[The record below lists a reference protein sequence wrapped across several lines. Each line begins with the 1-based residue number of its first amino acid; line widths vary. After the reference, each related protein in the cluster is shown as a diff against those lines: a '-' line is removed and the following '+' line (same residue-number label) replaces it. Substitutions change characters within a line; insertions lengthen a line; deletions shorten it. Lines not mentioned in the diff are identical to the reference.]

1 MIIHTSGL
9 KAKTKIYPISPKQ
22 IQPNAVDLTI
32 DKVWSLE
39 KGMFMLDG
47 DSKHS
52 LPRRA
57 VHPIVRQT
65 DGNEFFRLKNGTYL
79 VVFEQTVQMGPDE
92 AGIVVCRSTLM
103 RNGVWMTSALYDSGY
118 RGHMHAGLTVAQG
131 IEFIFPRHERL
142 AQFLCFEAEALR
154 QYDGIYQE
162 ALRKS

>member
-1 MIIHTSGL
+1 MLIHASGS

-22 IQPNAVDLTI
+22 VQPNAVDLTI

-39 KGMFMLDG
+39 NGVFMLDG

-52 LPRRA
+52 LQRRE

-65 DGNEFFRLKNGTYL
+65 DGIEVFRLKEGTY
-79 VVFEQTVQMGPDE
+79 VVEFDQKVEIGASE
-92 AGIVVCRSTLM
+92 AGIVVSRSTLM
-103 RNGVWMTSALYDSGY
+103 RNGVWLESALYDSGY
-118 RGHMHAGLTVAQG
+118 RGHMHAGLTVAKG

-162 ALRKS
+162 ALR